1 MGVPLQ
7 KFFSD
12 RKRIHT
18 GSTTFYYCF
27 NHSFHTV
34 VLGAI
39 ISSLDLKENTHN
51 KNSQRKKN

>member
-18 GSTTFYYCF
+18 GSTTFY
-27 NHSFHTV
+27 SFHTV